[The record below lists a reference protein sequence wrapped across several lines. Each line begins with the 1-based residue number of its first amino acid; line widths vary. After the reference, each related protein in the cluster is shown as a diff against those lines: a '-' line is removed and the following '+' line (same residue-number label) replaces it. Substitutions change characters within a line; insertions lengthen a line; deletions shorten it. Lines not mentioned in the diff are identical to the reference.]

1 MAILS
6 RAARLVGRHWPF
18 VALMTAGVTL
28 RVLAWFAY
36 QPALFFGDSFRYLG
50 NVGTYD
56 PAGLAPIG
64 YELFVLTPALAV
76 DGLELVAALQHLAG
90 VGSAI
95 ALYALALRLGANRW
109 LAALAAAPLLLDGY
123 QIQIE
128 QLIMS
133 DIWQQ
138 VLLVALLWVLL
149 GTGAPSPRRAALA
162 GLLLGV
168 AVMLRL
174 VAISL
179 VLPAMCYLII
189 AGGAWRLWRSWPGW
203 RTIGART
210 LAFAAAFGVVIAGYG
225 WYFHAQTGEWGL
237 TRTTANVLYGR
248 TAVVADCDRLTL
260 DRLTA
265 LACPK
270 EPLGQR
276 RKLDD
281 YAHIQREAPFR
292 ERFPPH
298 TDLNTVQREFGRAVI
313 AQQPLDVARAI
324 GLDFLKGFRPT
335 RTDAPGDTS
344 VTRWQF
350 KAEYPT
356 VDLKY
361 STERFPRVQRTRPGR
376 RGRARRVSPRV
387 PAQRGLHPRPL
398 AGCVRRGRAAWR
410 VRRRPRQNER
420 PALSHATCGRHGR
433 DHPACVGSVRVLV
446 ALPTARPRAAAVR
459 GRARDHR
466 LAAAASCLDGP
477 VICRESRA
485 ARSHSSSTPESSR
498 IKRAAT

>member
-1 MAILS
+1 MA
-6 RAARLVGRHWPF
+6 
-18 VALMTAGVTL
+18 AGVAL

-36 QPALFFGDSFRYLG
+36 QPALMFGDSFRYLG
-50 NVGTYD
+50 NIGTTT
-56 PAGLAPIG
+56 PAGYNPIG
-64 YELFVLTPALAV
+64 YELFVLTPTLAV
-76 DGLELVAALQHLAG
+76 DGLELVTALQHLAG

-95 ALYALALRLGANRW
+95 ALYALALRLGVNRW

-123 QIQIE
+123 QLQIE

-133 DIWQQ
+133 DTWQQ

-149 GTGAPSPRRAALA
+149 GTGAPNPRRAALA

-179 VLPAMCYLII
+179 VLPAVCYLII
-189 AGGAWRLWRSWPGW
+189 AGGAWRSWRTWPGW

-210 LAFAAAFGVVIAGYG
+210 LAFAAAFGVIIAGYG

-237 TRTTANVLYGR
+237 TRTTGQVLYGR
-248 TAVVADCDRLTL
+248 TAVVADCDRLNL
-260 DRLTA
+260 DSVTA

-298 TDLNTVQREFGRAVI
+298 TDLYAVQRRFGRAVI
-313 AQQPLDVARAI
+313 AEQPLDVARAI

-344 VTRWQF
+344 VARWQF
-350 KAEYPT
+350 KPEYPR
-356 VDLKY
+356 VDLNY
-361 STERFPRVQRTRPGR
+361 STNASREFSGRDPTAVVGLAEFLRGYQLSVGYTPGPLLGAFGVVALLAGFGL
-376 RGRARRVSPRV
+376 GRAGTSGIRSATLLAVGMAVTILLASAAFEFSWRYQLPGLVLLPFAGV
-387 PAQRGLHPRPL
+387 LGITALQRK
-398 AGCVRRGRAAWR
+398 
-410 VRRRPRQNER
+410 R
-420 PALSHATCGRHGR
+420 PA
-433 DHPACVGSVRVLV
+433 
-446 ALPTARPRAAAVR
+446 
-459 GRARDHR
+459 
-466 LAAAASCLDGP
+466 
-477 VICRESRA
+477 
-485 ARSHSSSTPESSR
+485 STHQ
-498 IKRAAT
+498 

>member
-1 MAILS
+1 MA
-6 RAARLVGRHWPF
+6 RFVVKHWPF
-18 VALMTAGVTL
+18 IAVVVAGVAL

-36 QPALFFGDSFRYLG
+36 RPALLFGDSFRYLD

-64 YELFVLTPALAV
+64 YELFVLTPTLAV
-76 DGLELVAALQHLAG
+76 DGLELVTAVQHLAG
-90 VGSAI
+90 VASAI
-95 ALYALALRLGANRW
+95 ALYALAMRLGANRW
-109 LAALAAAPLLLDGY
+109 LAALAGAPLLLDGY

-133 DIWQQ
+133 DTWQQ

-149 GTGAPSPRRAALA
+149 GTGAPNPRRAALA
-162 GLLLGV
+162 GVLLGV

-179 VLPAMCYLII
+179 VVPALCYLII
-189 AGGAWRLWRSWPGW
+189 AGGAWRSWRSWPGW

-210 LAFAAAFGVVIAGYG
+210 LAFGAAFGVIIVGYG
-225 WYFHAQTGEWGL
+225 WYFHAHTGEWGL

-281 YAHIQREAPFR
+281 YAHIQREATFR

-298 TDLNTVQREFGRAVI
+298 TDLNAVQRKFGRAVI

-344 VTRWQF
+344 VARWQF
-350 KAEYPT
+350 KPEYPP
-356 VDLKY
+356 VDLNY
-361 STERFPRVQRTRPGR
+361 SINASREFSGRDPTAVIGLAEFLRGYQLSVGYTPGPLLAVFGVVALLGGFGV
-376 RGRARRVSPRV
+376 GRARTSGLRSATLLAVGMAVTILLASAAFEFSWRYQLPGLVLLPFAGVLGITAMLRRRVS
-387 PAQRGLHPRPL
+387 
-398 AGCVRRGRAAWR
+398 
-410 VRRRPRQNER
+410 
-420 PALSHATCGRHGR
+420 
-433 DHPACVGSVRVLV
+433 
-446 ALPTARPRAAAVR
+446 
-459 GRARDHR
+459 
-466 LAAAASCLDGP
+466 
-477 VICRESRA
+477 
-485 ARSHSSSTPESSR
+485 STDQ
-498 IKRAAT
+498 

>member
-6 RAARLVGRHWPF
+6 RTARFVVQHWPL
-18 VALMTAGVTL
+18 VALAAAGMTL

-56 PAGLAPIG
+56 PASLAPIG

-76 DGLELVAALQHLAG
+76 DGLELVTALQHFAG

-133 DIWQQ
+133 DMWQQ

-149 GTGAPSPRRAALA
+149 GHGAPNPRRAALA

-179 VLPAMCYLII
+179 VVPAMCYLII

-210 LAFAAAFGVVIAGYG
+210 LAFAAAFGVIIAGYG

-265 LACPK
+265 LACPT

-298 TDLNTVQREFGRAVI
+298 TDLNTVQRKFGRAVI

-335 RTDAPGDTS
+335 RTDAPGDTN
-344 VTRWQF
+344 VARWQF
-350 KAEYPT
+350 KPEYPP
-356 VDLKY
+356 VDLQY
-361 STERFPRVQRTRPGR
+361 STDASRKFSGRDPTAVIGLAEFLRGYQLSVGYTPGLLLAAFGVVALVAGFGI
-376 RGRARRVSPRV
+376 GRARTS
-387 PAQRGLHPRPL
+387 GLRSATLL
-398 AGCVRRGRAAWR
+398 AVGMAVTILLASAAFEFSWRYQLPGLVLLPFAGVLGITALLGRRAA
-410 VRRRPRQNER
+410 
-420 PALSHATCGRHGR
+420 
-433 DHPACVGSVRVLV
+433 
-446 ALPTARPRAAAVR
+446 
-459 GRARDHR
+459 
-466 LAAAASCLDGP
+466 
-477 VICRESRA
+477 
-485 ARSHSSSTPESSR
+485 STDQ
-498 IKRAAT
+498 

>member
-1 MAILS
+1 MAFHS
-6 RAARLVGRHWPF
+6 RTARFVAQHWPF
-18 VALMTAGVTL
+18 IALLIAGVTL

-90 VGSAI
+90 VASAI

-149 GTGAPSPRRAALA
+149 GTGAPNPRRAALA
-162 GLLLGV
+162 GVLLGV

-179 VLPAMCYLII
+179 VLPAICYLII

-210 LAFAAAFGVVIAGYG
+210 LAFATAFGVIIVGYG

-248 TAVVADCDRLTL
+248 AAVVADCDRLTL

-292 ERFPPH
+292 DRFPPH

-344 VTRWQF
+344 VARWQF
-350 KAEYPT
+350 KPEYPT
-356 VDLKY
+356 VDLQY
-361 STERFPRVQRTRPGR
+361 STEASREFSGRDPTAVVGLAQFLRGYQLSVGYTPGPVLAAFGVVALLAGFGL
-376 RGRARRVSPRV
+376 GRARTS
-387 PAQRGLHPRPL
+387 GLRSATLL
-398 AGCVRRGRAAWR
+398 AVGMAVTILLASAAFEFSWR
-410 VRRRPRQNER
+410 YQLPGLVLLPFAGVLGIT
-420 PALSHATCGRHGR
+420 AL
-433 DHPACVGSVRVLV
+433 L
-446 ALPTARPRAAAVR
+446 RPRAA
-459 GRARDHR
+459 
-466 LAAAASCLDGP
+466 
-477 VICRESRA
+477 
-485 ARSHSSSTPESSR
+485 STDQ
-498 IKRAAT
+498 

>member
-1 MAILS
+1 MA
-6 RAARLVGRHWPF
+6 
-18 VALMTAGVTL
+18 AGVTL

-149 GTGAPSPRRAALA
+149 GTGAPNPRRAALA

-210 LAFAAAFGVVIAGYG
+210 LAFAAAFGVIIAGYG

-248 TAVVADCDRLTL
+248 TAVVADCDTLTL

-344 VTRWQF
+344 VARWQF
-350 KAEYPT
+350 KPEYPT
-356 VDLKY
+356 VDLQY
-361 STERFPRVQRTRPGR
+361 STAASRQFSGRDPTAVVGLAQFLRGYQLSVGYTPGPLLAAFGVVALLAGFGL
-376 RGRARRVSPRV
+376 GRAKTS
-387 PAQRGLHPRPL
+387 GLRSATLL
-398 AGCVRRGRAAWR
+398 AVGMAVTILLASAAFEFSWR
-410 VRRRPRQNER
+410 YQLPGLVLLPFAGVLGIT
-420 PALSHATCGRHGR
+420 AL
-433 DHPACVGSVRVLV
+433 L
-446 ALPTARPRAAAVR
+446 RPRAA
-459 GRARDHR
+459 
-466 LAAAASCLDGP
+466 
-477 VICRESRA
+477 
-485 ARSHSSSTPESSR
+485 STDQ
-498 IKRAAT
+498 